1 MESEKISRQVELE
14 EKRRFWKQ
22 HIEGWKSST
31 QSQAGYCRQ
40 HELSYDQFIYW
51 KRKFRRDSKSSFIE
65 LKLPPVTLPK
75 MIPPTS
81 SLMVSV
87 SRFQIAVD
95 SGFDPEVLGR
105 LVYTLERL

>member
-1 MESEKISRQVELE
+1 MESEKISRQEKLE

-22 HIEGWKSST
+22 HIEGWRLSNQT
-31 QSQAGYCRQ
+31 QAGYCRQ

-51 KRKFRRDSKSSFIE
+51 KRRFRKDFKSSFIE
-65 LKLPPVTLPK
+65 LKLPPVKLPK

-81 SLMVSV
+81 SLRISV